1 MVDSFVQS
9 KLRDNKVTLFVKGS
23 CPYCKN
29 AIALL
34 KEFNFLPGCL
44 EVVDI
49 TGMDDIQDYFQKT
62 TGQRTEPGAKWSC
75 SQKHHHQT
83 PDPPGVPRVFIGTK
97 CIGGFSDL
105 QKMEQQLPMMLR
117 QIGALV

>member
-62 TGQRTEPGAKWSC
+62 TGQRT
-75 SQKHHHQT
+75 
-83 PDPPGVPRVFIGTK
+83 VPHVFIGTK

>member
-62 TGQRTEPGAKWSC
+62 TGQRTVSSGACFGISC
-75 SQKHHHQT
+75 QRTAWAAITGGEARSLSQAVYFQ
-83 PDPPGVPRVFIGTK
+83 
-97 CIGGFSDL
+97 
-105 QKMEQQLPMMLR
+105 
-117 QIGALV
+117 

>member
-1 MVDSFVQS
+1 MVDSFVKS

-23 CPYCKN
+23 CPYCRN
-29 AIALL
+29 AVALL
-34 KEFNFLPGCL
+34 KEFDFLPGCL

-49 TGMDDIQDYFQKT
+49 TGMDDVQDYFQQT
-62 TGQRTEPGAKWSC
+62 TGQRT
-75 SQKHHHQT
+75 
-83 PDPPGVPRVFIGTK
+83 VPRVFIGNT

-105 QKMEQQLPMMLR
+105 QKMQQELPTKLR